1 MSNSEIE
8 SLVTRYMRDPSVVYD
23 YSERELRLLMS
34 AVGEEEP
41 IVDAIL
47 ALGGAGDA
55 ARAEA
60 LGMTLEEWRSYQY

>member
-8 SLVTRYMRDPSVVYD
+8 SLVARYMRDPSVVYD

-60 LGMTLEEWRSYQY
+60 LGMTLEEWQSYQY